1 MVADTGPSC
10 IDTLTMED
18 SGSFTSADP
27 QVARHQAPR
36 RDSPANACDCF
47 IKSSTLPLSM
57 LFPFRFA
64 LSVFAC
70 SRGYVNFMHDLLL
83 DFADPIITQ
92 KKVGRYL
99 ID

>member
-1 MVADTGPSC
+1 MVADTGPSS

-27 QVARHQAPR
+27 QVDIRHPDETAPLMPVTVLSNR
-36 RDSPANACDCF
+36 QRCLSQCCF
-47 IKSSTLPLSM
+47 LSDLYY
-57 LFPFRFA
+57 LFFP
-64 LSVFAC
+64 C
-70 SRGYVNFMHDLLL
+70 SRGYVNFMHDFLL